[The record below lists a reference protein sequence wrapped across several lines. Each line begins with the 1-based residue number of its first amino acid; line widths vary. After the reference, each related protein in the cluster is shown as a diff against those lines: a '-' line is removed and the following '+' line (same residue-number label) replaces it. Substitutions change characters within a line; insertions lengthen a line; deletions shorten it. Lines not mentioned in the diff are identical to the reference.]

1 LSQEN
6 CLRKGGRSYRFRQV
20 GKRSPSGWDPRGAI
34 PSSVIIMLRS
44 SQTRRA
50 PSSPLPA
57 PCRLGLPQL
66 HPLAIARG
74 SAPAGSG
81 GGKSFSGCWRCFMSL
96 AAPAGAGSGLIPTCH
111 IGWKGFS
118 CFGGREGWPGARTP
132 ALGGSFPASPSP
144 CTLQPQGGRRAPQGC
159 GSCRY
164 SYVKDMQKAF
174 QRF

>member
-1 LSQEN
+1 MSQEN

-20 GKRSPSGWDPRGAI
+20 GKCSPSGWDPRGAI

-74 SAPAGSG
+74 SAPSGSG
-81 GGKSFSGCWRCFMSL
+81 GGK
-96 AAPAGAGSGLIPTCH
+96 
-111 IGWKGFS
+111 
-118 CFGGREGWPGARTP
+118 
-132 ALGGSFPASPSP
+132 
-144 CTLQPQGGRRAPQGC
+144 
-159 GSCRY
+159 
-164 SYVKDMQKAF
+164 VF
-174 QRF
+174 QRMLAMLHEPHSTRQSRQRAHSDMSHWLERFQLFWRKGGLARSQDTGFGWLLPCLPVPLHAATSGRAQSTAGMRELSLFLC